1 MQRLLQL
8 QVPSKFDLIF
18 KAMCVTTMQCI
29 SRRACA
35 DRDTI
40 RLLDKQGNPGR
51 HVWVEYRCPSIVPG
65 GMEICHDC
73 SYKLPKYKYQANQKC
88 DHGTIGGPYPSDS
101 KLYGSAFYLKLLKEG
116 WRISEADEIRAKA
129 AVDKATMGRKKVV
142 VVAEPV
148 ATLVAEPVAT
158 VTPKQPI
165 ADPVT
170 TVAPEPVKT
179 KRTYKKKTPEEKAA
193 KAAKAIKS
201 GKPVNLKL
209 DILLPIPPPV
219 TEVPCD
225 PKFIESVAPP
235 IAIDEFVTVKVKK
248 MTIQGKPYYYHAN
261 SGKLYGISV
270 NGVGGYKGRYN
281 AEEDTIDTT
290 FPDSDLEEE

>member
-1 MQRLLQL
+1 
-8 QVPSKFDLIF
+8 
-18 KAMCVTTMQCI
+18 MQCI

-40 RLLDKQGNPGR
+40 RLLDKQGTPGR

-88 DHGTIGGPYPSDS
+88 DHGNIGGPYPSDS

-142 VVAEPV
+142 GAPVTEVVTQVAETVAEPV
-148 ATLVAEPVAT
+148 AEAPLANAT
-158 VTPKQPI
+158 
-165 ADPVT
+165 
-170 TVAPEPVKT
+170 PEPIVTKT

-193 KAAKAIKS
+193 KAVKAIKS
-201 GKPVNLKL
+201 GKPVNIKL
-209 DILLPIPPPV
+209 EVLLPTSPPV

-225 PKFIESVAPP
+225 PKFVESIAPP
-235 IAIDEFVTVKVKK
+235 IVIDEFVTVKVKK
-248 MTIQGKPYYYHAN
+248 MTIQGKPYYYHAT

-281 AEEDTIDTT
+281 AEEDTVDTT

>member
-1 MQRLLQL
+1 
-8 QVPSKFDLIF
+8 
-18 KAMCVTTMQCI
+18 MQCI

-51 HVWVEYRCPSIVPG
+51 HVWIEYRCPSIVPG
-65 GMEICHDC
+65 GMEVCHDC

-88 DHGTIGGPYPSDS
+88 DHGHIGGPYPSDS

-142 VVAEPV
+142 AVTETVAAPV
-148 ATLVAEPVAT
+148 TETVTALVAEPVTTVPT
-158 VTPKQPI
+158 VTP
-165 ADPVT
+165 
-170 TVAPEPVKT
+170 EPVVTKA

-193 KAAKAIKS
+193 VAAKAIKS
-201 GKPVNLKL
+201 GKPVKI
-209 DILLPIPPPV
+209 DVLLPTPPPV
-219 TEVPCD
+219 TEIPCD
-225 PKFIESVAPP
+225 PKFIESIAPP
-235 IAIDEFVTVKVKK
+235 IVIEEFVTVKVKK

-281 AEEDTIDTT
+281 AEEDTVDTT
-290 FPDSDLEEE
+290 FPDSDLED

>member
-1 MQRLLQL
+1 
-8 QVPSKFDLIF
+8 
-18 KAMCVTTMQCI
+18 MQCI

-65 GMEICHDC
+65 GMEVCHDC

-88 DHGTIGGPYPSDS
+88 DHGHIGGPYPADS

-129 AVDKATMGRKKVV
+129 AVDKATMGRKKVIAEPVAVPVTVTEPVAALVAAPV
-142 VVAEPV
+142 VETVAAPVAEPV
-148 ATLVAEPVAT
+148 AEPV
-158 VTPKQPI
+158 VTK
-165 ADPVT
+165 A
-170 TVAPEPVKT
+170 

-193 KAAKAIKS
+193 VAAKAIKS
-201 GKPVNLKL
+201 GKPVKI
-209 DILLPIPPPV
+209 DVLLPTPPPV
-219 TEVPCD
+219 TEIPCD
-225 PKFIESVAPP
+225 PKFIESIAPP
-235 IAIDEFVTVKVKK
+235 IVIEEFVTVKVKK
-248 MTIQGKPYYYHAN
+248 MTIQGKQYYYHAN

-281 AEEDTIDTT
+281 AEEDAVDTT
-290 FPDSDLEEE
+290 FPDSDLED